1 MAPPPIYVKVEE
13 YQELLDIA
21 SLTKERLKK
30 AKQLLSTIK
39 ELKTREDQALADWQ
53 AKVEAVE
60 ERLASIDKRLFHR

>member
-1 MAPPPIYVKVEE
+1 MTPPPIYVKVEE

>member
-1 MAPPPIYVKVEE
+1 MTPPPIYVKVEE

-21 SLTKERLKK
+21 ALTKERLKK

-53 AKVEAVE
+53 AKMDAVE
-60 ERLASIDKRLFHR
+60 ERLLSIDKRLFHR